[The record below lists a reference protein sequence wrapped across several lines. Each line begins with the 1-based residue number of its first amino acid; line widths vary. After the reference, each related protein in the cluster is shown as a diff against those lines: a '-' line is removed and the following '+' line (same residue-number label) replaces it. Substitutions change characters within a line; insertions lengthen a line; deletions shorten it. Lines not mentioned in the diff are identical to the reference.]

1 MIFDALHYFETLAQQ
16 NRLCREHAFKP
27 VFCSGPDSIEGLM
40 QQFQKTANFV
50 MIDDTTDQNLYSE
63 GVSYFKRRVYTVF
76 ILAAYRWDDMEDRE
90 EKMNL
95 CREIFQQF
103 VRRMIW
109 DRIRRE
115 DEGDDITFLNV
126 EKIYSKE
133 FGRYTMSGVTG
144 LYFMVENDEPTSME
158 YEDENDLES
167 EWVTETGTQTE
178 PAGETQEEGD

>member
-1 MIFDALHYFETLAQQ
+1 MIFDALHYFETPAQQ
-16 NRLCREHAFKP
+16 NILCRNNGFKP
-27 VFCSGPDSIEGLM
+27 VFCSGPDSIEGVM
-40 QQFQKTANFV
+40 QQFQKTANFI

-76 ILAAYRWDDMEDRE
+76 VLASYRWDDMEDRE
-90 EKMNL
+90 SKLNL

-109 DRIRRE
+109 DRAQHENE
-115 DEGDDITFLNV
+115 DDDITFLNV

-144 LYFMVENDEPTSME
+144 LYFMVENDEPTTMD
-158 YEDENDLES
+158 YEDDEAM
-167 EWVTETGTQTE
+167 QTE
-178 PAGETQEEGD
+178 WLND

>member
-90 EKMNL
+90 EKLNL

>member
-90 EKMNL
+90 EKLNL

-109 DRIRRE
+109 DRIRHE

-144 LYFMVENDEPTSME
+144 LYFLVENDEPTSME
-158 YEDENDLES
+158 YEDLQQLET
-167 EWVTETGTQTE
+167 EWVTEAGTQTE
-178 PAGETQEEGD
+178 PDGETQEEDD

>member
-1 MIFDALHYFETLAQQ
+1 MIFDALSYFKGLAER
-16 NRLCREHAFKP
+16 NRLCIEHGFKA
-27 VFCSGPDSIEGLM
+27 VFCSGPDSIEGIV
-40 QQFQKTANFV
+40 QEFQKTANFV

-90 EKMNL
+90 EKLNI

-109 DRIRRE
+109 DREQRE
-115 DEGDDITFLNV
+115 NEDDDFTFLNV

-133 FGRYTMSGVTG
+133 FGRYTMNGVTG
-144 LYFMVENDEPTSME
+144 LYFMVENDEPESME
-158 YEDENDLES
+158 YEDERQFQN
-167 EWVTETGTQTE
+167 EWITE
-178 PAGETQEEGD
+178 

>member
-90 EKMNL
+90 EKLNL

-144 LYFMVENDEPTSME
+144 LYFMVENDEPESME
-158 YEDENDLES
+158 YEDEQS
-167 EWVTETGTQTE
+167 M
-178 PAGETQEEGD
+178 QEEWLSD

>member
-1 MIFDALHYFETLAQQ
+1 
-16 NRLCREHAFKP
+16 
-27 VFCSGPDSIEGLM
+27 
-40 QQFQKTANFV
+40 
-50 MIDDTTDQNLYSE
+50 
-63 GVSYFKRRVYTVF
+63 
-76 ILAAYRWDDMEDRE
+76 MEDRE
-90 EKMNL
+90 EKLNL